1 MSHIASTYA
10 AVLAMVNI
18 GTEEAYKMVDVEGM
32 RRFLHSVK
40 NNFAFKDP
48 KATSGW
54 ALIDP
59 QTKEDI
65 VPRGVSDVIA
75 SLPGSLV
82 IHENGEIDMR
92 GVYCALVV
100 ADILNIMDDELTNGM
115 ADFITSC
122 QTYEGG
128 ITCIP
133 YGEAHGGYTFCGLA
147 ALLILG

>member
-10 AVLAMVNI
+10 AILGMVNI

-40 NNFAFKDP
+40 NNLAFKDP
-48 KATSGW
+48 TATSGW
-54 ALIDP
+54 ALVDP
-59 QTKEDI
+59 ETKEDI

-115 ADFITSC
+115 AEFITSC